1 MGGRLRLYKIMV
13 KTLTLSYPAWDK
25 LKEKIIEDYGRAT
38 VLISWRLRDQLGFT
52 VREHVDYQ
60 SGANGGWITGN
71 TIRLDFWDDSM
82 QTMFL
87 LRYADFLNSQA
98 S

>member
-1 MGGRLRLYKIMV
+1 MA
-13 KTLTLSYPAWDK
+13 KTLTLSYTAWGN

-60 SGANGGWITGN
+60 SGDNGGWITGN
-71 TIRLDFWDDSM
+71 TVRLDFWDDQL

-87 LRYADFLNSQA
+87 LRYSDFLNIENVY
-98 S
+98 

>member
-1 MGGRLRLYKIMV
+1 MA
-13 KTLTLSYPAWDK
+13 KTLTLSYTAWDK
-25 LKEKIIEDYGRAT
+25 LKEKITEDYGRAT

-60 SGANGGWITGN
+60 SGANDGWITGN
-71 TIRLDFWDDSM
+71 TIRLDFWDDQM

-87 LRYADFLNSQA
+87 LRYSDYLDSTVQDVY
-98 S
+98 

>member
-1 MGGRLRLYKIMV
+1 MA
-13 KTLTLSYPAWDK
+13 KTLILSYTAWDK

-60 SGANGGWITGN
+60 SGANDGWITGT
-71 TIRLDFWDDSM
+71 TIRLDFWDDAM

-87 LRYADFLNSQA
+87 LRYSDYLDLTGQDVY
-98 S
+98 

>member
-1 MGGRLRLYKIMV
+1 MA
-13 KTLTLSYPAWDK
+13 KTLTLSYTAWDK
-25 LKEKIIEDYGRAT
+25 LKEKITEDYGRAT

-60 SGANGGWITGN
+60 SGANDGWITGN
-71 TIRLDFWDDSM
+71 TIRLDFWDDQM

-87 LRYADFLNSQA
+87 LRYSDYLNSTVQDVY
-98 S
+98 

>member
-1 MGGRLRLYKIMV
+1 MA
-13 KTLTLSYPAWDK
+13 KTLTISHRAWER
-25 LKEKIIEDYGRAT
+25 LKEKITEDYSRAT

-52 VREHVDYQ
+52 VREHIEYNQEDWRN
-60 SGANGGWITGN
+60 SH

-87 LRYADFLNSQA
+87 LRYSDYLDSTGQDVY
-98 S
+98 

>member
-1 MGGRLRLYKIMV
+1 MGGRLRLYKIMA
-13 KTLTLSYPAWDK
+13 KTLAISHHAWNK

-38 VLISWRLRDQLGFT
+38 VLISWRLRDRLGFT

-60 SGANGGWITGN
+60 SGSNGGWITGN
-71 TIRLDFWDDSM
+71 TIRLDFWDDQM

-87 LRYADFLNSQA
+87 LRYSDFLNIEVS
-98 S
+98 

>member
-1 MGGRLRLYKIMV
+1 MA
-13 KTLTLSYPAWDK
+13 KTLAISHPAWDK

-38 VLISWRLRDQLGFT
+38 VLISWRLREHVGFT
-52 VREHVDYQ
+52 VREHTDYQ
-60 SGANGGWITGN
+60 SGDNGGWITGN

-87 LRYADFLNSQA
+87 LRYADFLNNTTS
-98 S
+98 